1 MAVKITV
8 KKAQSSVPDDF
19 ILNILSSTVGMSE
32 KDFHKLKR
40 EDGSI
45 SIYVSEKSA
54 IEKLKLI
61 SEKYSS
67 MVRVEIEDI
76 KDNSGGSAFS
86 LTTSLVKANLGLAV
100 TWSVLVVL
108 FSLLSAIPFV
118 GFLITLF
125 SGAFYYGFILY
136 CAYSLLRDESEPGV
150 VFRNLKVGDVFREYL
165 GAGFGM
171 SLGFML
177 ISIALLFVML
187 ILFVVFGSLGA
198 ISDMITY
205 GTLREGFTGSLIV
218 GAILVGLLG
227 MWLLYVMPLIITKVI
242 KNKKPDFTSSLMEVI
257 KIVTPSFLKESFS
270 GMYISVGAMWSL
282 IITVGLIA
290 FFLTFVFIITIPVSL
305 LILYWIDIYL
315 VVVSVMY
322 IRNHEGL
329 SPVHSVSD

>member
-1 MAVKITV
+1 MSVKVTI
-8 KKAQSSVPDDF
+8 KKVQSSVPDEF

-32 KDFHKLKR
+32 EEFHKLKR
-40 EDGSI
+40 IDGSI
-45 SIYVSEKSA
+45 SIYVSDNSA

-67 MVRVEIEDI
+67 MVRVEIEDV
-76 KDNSGGSAFS
+76 KDNYSGGAFS
-86 LTTSLVKANLGLAV
+86 LTISLVKANLSLAV

-118 GFLITLF
+118 GFFITLF
-125 SGAFYYGFILY
+125 LGAFYYGFILY
-136 CAYSLLRDESEPGV
+136 CAYSLLRAEGKHKE
-150 VFRNLKVGDVFREYL
+150 VFKSLKMSDVFGEYL

-205 GTLREGFTGSLIV
+205 GTLREGFVGSLIV
-218 GAILVGLLG
+218 GAILVILFG
-227 MWLLYVMPLIITKVI
+227 MWLLYVMPLIVAKAVRT
-242 KNKKPDFTSSLMEVI
+242 KKPTFASSLIDVI
-257 KIVTPSFLKESFS
+257 RIVTPSFLKESFS
-270 GMYISVGAMWSL
+270 GMYIPVGAMWSL
-282 IITVGLIA
+282 IITVGIVT
-290 FFLTFVFIITIPVSL
+290 FFLTFVLIITIPVSL
-305 LILYWIDIYL
+305 LILYWLNVYL
-315 VVVSVMY
+315 AVVSAMY

-329 SPVHSVSD
+329 PSVHTMSD

>member
-1 MAVKITV
+1 MSVKVTI
-8 KKAQSSVPDDF
+8 KKVQSSVPDEF

-32 KDFHKLKR
+32 EEFQKLKR
-40 EDGSI
+40 IDGSI
-45 SIYVSEKSA
+45 SIYVSDNSA

-61 SEKYSS
+61 SEKYSY
-67 MVRVEIEDI
+67 MVRVEIEDV
-76 KDNSGGSAFS
+76 KDNYSGGAFS
-86 LTTSLVKANLGLAV
+86 LTTGLVKANLGLAV

-118 GFLITLF
+118 GFFITLF

-136 CAYSLLRDESEPGV
+136 CAYSLLRAEGEPNI

-177 ISIALLFVML
+177 ISMAMLFVML

-205 GTLREGFTGSLIV
+205 GTLREGFVGSLIV
-218 GAILVGLLG
+218 GAILVILFG
-227 MWLLYVMPLIITKVI
+227 MWLLYVMPLIVAKAVRT
-242 KNKKPDFTSSLMEVI
+242 KKPTFASSLIDVI
-257 KIVTPSFLKESFS
+257 RIVTPSFLKESFS
-270 GMYISVGAMWSL
+270 GMYIPVGAMWSL

-290 FFLTFVFIITIPVSL
+290 FFLTFVLIITIPVSL
-305 LILYWIDIYL
+305 LILYWINVYL
-315 VVVSVMY
+315 AVVSAMY

-329 SPVHSVSD
+329 PSVHTMSD